1 MLKNLFLKI
10 LILNSLTFL
19 FSNQIPLN
27 SLNSPTLNNW
37 IIIKD
42 KEIGPDKHQSIIENH
57 SSYIDSSKQKI
68 QVDLEPQKNIP
79 IQAYQ
84 LFDNLTIIQI

>member
-1 MLKNLFLKI
+1 MFMDNYMLKNLFLKI

-27 SLNSPTLNNW
+27 NLNSPTLNNW

-42 KEIGPDKHQSIIENH
+42 KEIVPDKHQSIIENH
-57 SSYIDSSKQKI
+57 ILILIAQNKK
-68 QVDLEPQKNIP
+68 
-79 IQAYQ
+79 
-84 LFDNLTIIQI
+84 

>member
-1 MLKNLFLKI
+1 MDNYMLKNLFLKI

-42 KEIGPDKHQSIIENH
+42 KEIG
-57 SSYIDSSKQKI
+57 
-68 QVDLEPQKNIP
+68 LTNIKV
-79 IQAYQ
+79 
-84 LFDNLTIIQI
+84 